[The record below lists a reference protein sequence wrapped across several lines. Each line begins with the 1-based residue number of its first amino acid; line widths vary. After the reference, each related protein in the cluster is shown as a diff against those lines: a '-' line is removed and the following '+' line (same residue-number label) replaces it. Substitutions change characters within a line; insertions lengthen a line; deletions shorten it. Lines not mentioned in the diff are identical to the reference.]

1 MEGDE
6 FWLPAMGGV
15 ITEIRLLLMSEFV
28 SYGVNV
34 CPRLCNKVADALV
47 SSGTQSTWDD
57 VP

>member
-1 MEGDE
+1 MI
-6 FWLPAMGGV
+6 WLPAMGGV